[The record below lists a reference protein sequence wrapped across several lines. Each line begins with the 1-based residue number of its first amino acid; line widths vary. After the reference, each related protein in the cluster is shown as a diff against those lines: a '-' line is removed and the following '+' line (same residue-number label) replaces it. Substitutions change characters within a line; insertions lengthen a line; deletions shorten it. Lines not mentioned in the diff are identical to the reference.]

1 MGHAH
6 QHHHHHERTHHSA
19 AGNAALFAFAVIL
32 NLAFVAAETIFGWIG
47 GSMALLAD
55 AGHNFGDALGL
66 GAAFVAAQLARRE
79 PSHRFTYGLGSSSI
93 LAALLN
99 AIILLI
105 AVGAITTEAIRRLAA
120 PTPVA
125 GETVIA
131 VALAGVVVNG
141 VIALLLSRGG
151 HQHDLNLR
159 TALVHALSD
168 AGISLGVAASG
179 ALVVATGWLRLDPA
193 VSLAIAVVIVVG
205 TWRLLQRS
213 LAMALHAVPHQ
224 IDPAAVRAQLAAMPG
239 VTAVHDLHIWPMST
253 TETALTVHLVMPDGH
268 PGDATLSSL
277 ISELDRRF
285 AIGHAT
291 IQIETGGG
299 ELVCPL
305 VSERVV

>member
-6 QHHHHHERTHHSA
+6 GHHRHMHDSV
-19 AGNAALFAFAVIL
+19 AGNAALFAFAVAL
-32 NLAFVAAETIFGWIG
+32 NLVFVAAEALFGWLG
-47 GSMALLAD
+47 GSMALFAD

-66 GAAFVAAQLARRE
+66 GTAFAAMQLARRK

-105 AVGAITTEAIRRLAA
+105 AVGAIAAEAIRRLAA

-131 VALAGVVVNG
+131 VALVGVVVNG
-141 VIALLLSRGG
+141 AVAGLLSRTGRR
-151 HQHDLNLR
+151 HDLNVES
-159 TALVHALSD
+159 AFVHALSD

-179 ALVVATGWLRLDPA
+179 VLVVATGWLRLDPA
-193 VSLAIAVVIVVG
+193 VSLVIAAIIVIG

-224 IDPAAVRAQLAAMPG
+224 IDPAAVRAQLAAVPG
-239 VTAVHDLHIWPMST
+239 VTAVHDLHIWPMTT
-253 TETALTVHLVMPDGH
+253 TETALTVHLVMPQGH
-268 PGDATLSSL
+268 PGDAALSVL
-277 ISELDRRF
+277 IGELDRRF

-291 IQIETGGG
+291 IQIEIGDGA
-299 ELVCPL
+299 LVCPL

>member
-6 QHHHHHERTHHSA
+6 DHHGHTHHGA
-19 AGNAALFAFAVIL
+19 AGNAALFVFAVAL
-32 NLAFVAAETIFGWIG
+32 NLAFVAAEAVFGWLG
-47 GSMALLAD
+47 GSMALFAD
-55 AGHNFGDALGL
+55 AGHNFGDSLGL
-66 GAAFVAAQLARRE
+66 GAAFAATQLGRRE

-105 AVGAITTEAIRRLAA
+105 AVGAIVAEAIRRLAV

-125 GETVIA
+125 GQTVVA

-141 VIALLLSRGG
+141 VIALLLSRSG
-151 HQHDLNLR
+151 HQYDLNLK

-179 ALVVATGWLRLDPA
+179 ALIVATGWLWLDPV

-224 IDPAAVRAQLAAMPG
+224 IDPAAVRARLAAVPG

-253 TETALTVHLVMPDGH
+253 TETALTVHLVMPQGH
-268 PGDATLSSL
+268 PGDAALSAL
-277 ISELDRRF
+277 IGELDRHF
-285 AIGHAT
+285 AIGHTT
-291 IQIETGGG
+291 IQIETGDG

>member
-1 MGHAH
+1 MGDAH
-6 QHHHHHERTHHSA
+6 DHHGHRHHSA
-19 AGNAALFAFAVIL
+19 AGNAALFAFAVAL
-32 NLAFVAAETIFGWIG
+32 NLAFVAAEALFGWLG

-66 GAAFVAAQLARRE
+66 GAAFAATQLARRE

-105 AVGAITTEAIRRLAA
+105 AVGAIATEAIRRLAA

-141 VIALLLSRGG
+141 AIALLLSRGG
-151 HQHDLNLR
+151 NQRDLNLK
-159 TALVHALSD
+159 TAFVHAMSD

-179 ALVVATGWLRLDPA
+179 ALVIATGWLRLDPA

-205 TWRLLQRS
+205 TWRLLQRG

-224 IDPAAVRAQLAAMPG
+224 IDPAAVRAQLSAMPG
-239 VTAVHDLHIWPMST
+239 VAAVHDLHIWPMST
-253 TETALTVHLVMPDGH
+253 TETALTVHLVMPEGH
-268 PGDATLSSL
+268 PGDAVLSAL
-277 ISELDRRF
+277 IGELDRRF

-291 IQIETGGG
+291 IQIETGDG

>member
-6 QHHHHHERTHHSA
+6 HRHHADHGTASHA
-19 AGNAALFAFAVIL
+19 VPFALALAL
-32 NLAFVAAETIFGWIG
+32 NLGFVAVETAFGLLS

-55 AGHNFGDALGL
+55 AGHNFGDAMGL
-66 GAAFVAAQLARRE
+66 GAAFVAARLGQRE
-79 PSHRFTYGLGSSSI
+79 PSHRFTYGLRSSSI

-105 AVGAITTEAIRRLAA
+105 AVGAIAAEAIRRLWA

-125 GETVIA
+125 GGTVIA

-141 VIALLLSRGG
+141 VVVVLLSRTGRR
-151 HQHDLNLR
+151 HDLNVKS
-159 TALVHALSD
+159 ALVHALSD
-168 AGISLGVAASG
+168 AAVSLGVAASG
-179 ALVVATGWLRLDPA
+179 AVVMMTGWLWLDPA
-193 VSLAIAVVIVVG
+193 VSLVIAAIIVAT

-213 LAMALHAVPHQ
+213 LSMALHAVPHE

-253 TETALTVHLVMPDGH
+253 TETALTVHLVMPSGH
-268 PGDATLSSL
+268 PGDAALSQL
-277 ISELDRRF
+277 IGALDRSF

-291 IQIETGGG
+291 IQIETGEG

>member
-6 QHHHHHERTHHSA
+6 DHHGHTHHSA
-19 AGNAALFAFAVIL
+19 AGNAALFAFAVVL
-32 NLAFVAAETIFGWIG
+32 NLAFVAAEAIFGWLG

-66 GAAFVAAQLARRE
+66 GAAFAATQLARRE

-105 AVGAITTEAIRRLAA
+105 AVGAIVAEAIRRLAA

-125 GETVIA
+125 GEIVIA
-131 VALAGVVVNG
+131 VALAGVIVNG

-151 HQHDLNLR
+151 HQHDLNLK
-159 TALVHALSD
+159 TALFHAISD

-179 ALVVATGWLRLDPA
+179 ALVIATGWLQLDPA
-193 VSLAIAVVIVVG
+193 VGLVIAAIIVIG
-205 TWRLLQRS
+205 TWRLLQRG

-224 IDPAAVRAQLAAMPG
+224 IDPAAVRTQLAAMPG
-239 VTAVHDLHIWPMST
+239 VAAVHDLHIWPMST
-253 TETALTVHLVMPDGH
+253 TETALTVHLVMPQGH
-268 PGDATLSSL
+268 PGDAVLSAL
-277 ISELDRRF
+277 IGELDRRF

-291 IQIETGGG
+291 IQIETGDG

>member
-1 MGHAH
+1 MGSAHIPHRHAHHGAAGHA
-6 QHHHHHERTHHSA
+6 A
-19 AGNAALFAFAVIL
+19 PFAFALAL
-32 NLAFVAAETIFGWIG
+32 NLAFVGAETIFGLIG

-55 AGHNFGDALGL
+55 AGHNFGDAMGL
-66 GAAFVAAQLARRE
+66 GAAFVAAQLGRRE

-99 AIILLI
+99 AIVLLI
-105 AVGAITTEAIRRLAA
+105 AVGAIAAEAIRRLFA

-125 GETVIA
+125 GDTVIA
-131 VALAGVVVNG
+131 VALAGVIVNG
-141 VIALLLSRGG
+141 AVALLLSRAG
-151 HQHDLNLR
+151 HQHDLNVKS
-159 TALVHALSD
+159 ALVHALSD

-179 ALVVATGWLRLDPA
+179 AIVMITGWLRLDPA
-193 VSLAIAVVIVVG
+193 VSLAIAAVIVAG

-213 LAMALHAVPHQ
+213 LAMALHAVPHE
-224 IDPAAVRAQLAAMPG
+224 IDAAAVRAQLAATPG

-253 TETALTVHLVMPDGH
+253 TETALTVHLVMPGGH
-268 PGDATLSSL
+268 PGDAALSQL
-277 ISELDRRF
+277 IGELDRRF

-291 IQIETGGG
+291 IQIETGDG

>member
-6 QHHHHHERTHHSA
+6 DHHGHTHHSA
-19 AGNAALFAFAVIL
+19 AGNAALFAFAVVL
-32 NLAFVAAETIFGWIG
+32 NLAFVAAEAIFGWLG

-66 GAAFVAAQLARRE
+66 GAAFAATQLARRE

-105 AVGAITTEAIRRLAA
+105 AVGAIVAEAIRRLAA

-125 GETVIA
+125 GEIVIA
-131 VALAGVVVNG
+131 VALAGVIVNG

-151 HQHDLNLR
+151 HQHDLNLK
-159 TALVHALSD
+159 TALFHAISD

-179 ALVVATGWLRLDPA
+179 ALVIATGWLQLDPA
-193 VSLAIAVVIVVG
+193 VGLVIAAIIVIG
-205 TWRLLQRS
+205 TWRLLQRG

-224 IDPAAVRAQLAAMPG
+224 IDPAAVRTQLAAMPG
-239 VTAVHDLHIWPMST
+239 VAAVHDLHIWPMST
-253 TETALTVHLVMPDGH
+253 TETALTVHLVMPQGH
-268 PGDATLSSL
+268 PGDAALSAL
-277 ISELDRRF
+277 IGELDRRF

-291 IQIETGGG
+291 IQIETGDG

>member
-6 QHHHHHERTHHSA
+6 VPHRHAHHGA
-19 AGNAALFAFAVIL
+19 AGNAAPFAFALAL
-32 NLAFVAAETIFGWIG
+32 NLAFVATETIFGLIG
-47 GSMALLAD
+47 GSMALVAD
-55 AGHNFGDALGL
+55 AGHNFGDAMGL
-66 GAAFVAAQLARRE
+66 GAAFVATQLSQRE

-105 AVGAITTEAIRRLAA
+105 AVGAIAAEAIRRLIA

-125 GETVIA
+125 GGTVIA

-141 VIALLLSRGG
+141 VVALLLSRAG
-151 HQHDLNLR
+151 HRHDLNVKS
-159 TALVHALSD
+159 ALVHALSD
-168 AGISLGVAASG
+168 AGVSLGVAASG
-179 ALVVATGWLRLDPA
+179 ALVLATGWLRLDPA
-193 VSLAIAVVIVVG
+193 VSLVIGVVIVAG

-224 IDPAAVRAQLAAMPG
+224 IDPVAVRAQLAAMPG
-239 VTAVHDLHIWPMST
+239 VTEVHDLHIWPMST
-253 TETALTVHLVMPDGH
+253 TETALTVHLVMPAGH
-268 PGDATLSSL
+268 PGDAALSAL
-277 ISELDRRF
+277 IGELDRRF

-291 IQIETGGG
+291 IQIETGDG

>member
-6 QHHHHHERTHHSA
+6 DHHGHTHHSA
-19 AGNAALFAFAVIL
+19 AGNAALFAFAVVL
-32 NLAFVAAETIFGWIG
+32 NLAFVAAEAIFGWLG

-66 GAAFVAAQLARRE
+66 GAAFAATQLARRE

-105 AVGAITTEAIRRLAA
+105 AVGAIVAEAIRRLAA

-125 GETVIA
+125 GEIVIA
-131 VALAGVVVNG
+131 VALAGVIVNG

-151 HQHDLNLR
+151 HQHDLNLK
-159 TALVHALSD
+159 TALFHAISD

-179 ALVVATGWLRLDPA
+179 ALVIATGWLQLDPA
-193 VSLAIAVVIVVG
+193 VGLVIAAIIVIG
-205 TWRLLQRS
+205 TWRLLQRG

-224 IDPAAVRAQLAAMPG
+224 IDPAAVRRQLAAMPG
-239 VTAVHDLHIWPMST
+239 VAAVHDLHIWPMST
-253 TETALTVHLVMPDGH
+253 TETALTVHLVMPQGH
-268 PGDATLSSL
+268 PGDAALSAL
-277 ISELDRRF
+277 IGELDRRF

-291 IQIETGGG
+291 IQIETGDG

>member
-6 QHHHHHERTHHSA
+6 APHHHAQHGA
-19 AGNAALFAFAVIL
+19 AGNAAPFALAVAF
-32 NLAFVAAETIFGWIG
+32 NLAFVACETVFGLIS

-66 GAAFVAAQLARRE
+66 GAAFVATELARRA

-105 AVGAITTEAIRRLAA
+105 AVGAIAAEAIRHLIA
-120 PTPVA
+120 PAPVA
-125 GETVIA
+125 GSMVIV
-131 VALAGVVVNG
+131 VALAGVVING
-141 VIALLLSRGG
+141 AVALLLSRAG
-151 HQHDLNLR
+151 HQHDLNVK

-168 AGISLGVAASG
+168 AGVSLGVAASG
-179 ALVVATGWLRLDPA
+179 VLVVATGWLRLDPA
-193 VSLAIAVVIVVG
+193 VSLVIAAIIVIG
-205 TWRLLQRS
+205 TWRLLQRN

-224 IDPAAVRAQLAAMPG
+224 IDPAAVRAQLAAVPG

-253 TETALTVHLVMPDGH
+253 TETALTVHLVMPAGH
-268 PGDATLSSL
+268 PGDAALVEL
-277 ISELDRRF
+277 IGELDRRF

-291 IQIETGGG
+291 IQIETGDG

>member
-1 MGHAH
+1 M
-6 QHHHHHERTHHSA
+6 SP
-19 AGNAALFAFAVIL
+19 FAVVL
-32 NLAFVAAETIFGWIG
+32 NLAFVAAEALFGWLG
-47 GSMALLAD
+47 GSMALFAD

-66 GAAFVAAQLARRE
+66 GAALAATQLAHRK

-105 AVGAITTEAIRRLAA
+105 AVGAITAEAIRRLAA

-125 GETVIA
+125 GETVIV
-131 VALAGVVVNG
+131 VALAGVAVNG
-141 VIALLLSRGG
+141 IIALLLSRSG
-151 HQHDLNLR
+151 QPHDLNLK
-159 TALVHALSD
+159 TALVHAMSD

-179 ALVVATGWLRLDPA
+179 VLVIATGWLRLDPA
-193 VSLAIAVVIVVG
+193 VSLAIAVVIVVS
-205 TWRLLQRS
+205 TWRLLQRG

-239 VTAVHDLHIWPMST
+239 VAAVHDLHIWPMST
-253 TETALTVHLVMPDGH
+253 TETALTVHLVMPQGH
-268 PGDATLSSL
+268 PGDAALSAL
-277 ISELDRRF
+277 IGELDRRF
-285 AIGHAT
+285 TIGHAT
-291 IQIETGGG
+291 IQIETGDG

>member
-1 MGHAH
+1 MGSAHIPHRHAHHGAAGHA
-6 QHHHHHERTHHSA
+6 A
-19 AGNAALFAFAVIL
+19 PFALALAL
-32 NLAFVAAETIFGWIG
+32 NLAFVGAETAYGLIG

-55 AGHNFGDALGL
+55 AGHNFGDAMGL
-66 GAAFVAAQLARRE
+66 AAAFVAARLARRE

-105 AVGAITTEAIRRLAA
+105 AVGAIATEAIQRLIA

-125 GETVIA
+125 GGTVIA
-131 VALAGVVVNG
+131 VALAGVIVNG
-141 VIALLLSRGG
+141 AVALLLSRAG
-151 HQHDLNLR
+151 HRHDLNVKS
-159 TALVHALSD
+159 ALAHALGD
-168 AGISLGVAASG
+168 AGVSLGVAASG
-179 ALVVATGWLRLDPA
+179 AVVVATGWLWLDPA
-193 VSLAIAVVIVVG
+193 VSLIIAAVIVAG
-205 TWRLLQRS
+205 TWRLLRRS
-213 LAMALHAVPHQ
+213 LAMALHAVPHE

-239 VTAVHDLHIWPMST
+239 VAAVHDLHIWPMST

-268 PGDATLSSL
+268 PGDAALARL
-277 ISELDRRF
+277 IGELDRRF

-291 IQIETGGG
+291 VQIETGDG

>member
-6 QHHHHHERTHHSA
+6 DHHGHMHHSA
-19 AGNAALFAFAVIL
+19 AGNAALFAFAVAL
-32 NLAFVAAETIFGWIG
+32 NLVFVAAEALFGWLG
-47 GSMALLAD
+47 GSMALFAD

-66 GAAFVAAQLARRE
+66 GAAFAATQLSRRE

-99 AIILLI
+99 AIVLLI
-105 AVGAITTEAIRRLAA
+105 AVGAIAAEAIRRLAA

-131 VALAGVVVNG
+131 VALVGVVING
-141 VIALLLSRGG
+141 AIALLLSRSG
-151 HQHDLNLR
+151 HQHDLNLK
-159 TALVHALSD
+159 TAFVHALSD
-168 AGISLGVAASG
+168 AGIGLGVAASG
-179 ALVVATGWLRLDPA
+179 VLILFTGWLRLDPA
-193 VSLAIAVVIVVG
+193 VSLAIAAIIVIG

-213 LAMALHAVPHQ
+213 LAMALHAVPQQ
-224 IDPAAVRAQLAAMPG
+224 IDPVAVRTQLSAMPG
-239 VTAVHDLHIWPMST
+239 VAAVHDLHIWPMST
-253 TETALTVHLVMPDGH
+253 TETALTVHLVMPQGH
-268 PGDATLSSL
+268 PGDAALSAL
-277 ISELDRRF
+277 IGELDRRF

-291 IQIETGGG
+291 IQIETGDG

>member
-6 QHHHHHERTHHSA
+6 DHHHGHTHHSA
-19 AGNAALFAFAVIL
+19 AGNAALFAFAVVL
-32 NLAFVAAETIFGWIG
+32 NLAFVVAEAIFGWLG

-66 GAAFVAAQLARRE
+66 GAAFAATQLARRE

-105 AVGAITTEAIRRLAA
+105 AVGAIAAEAIRRLAA

-125 GETVIA
+125 GETVIV
-131 VALAGVVVNG
+131 VALAGVVVNS
-141 VIALLLSRGG
+141 VIALLLSRSG
-151 HQHDLNLR
+151 QPHDLNLK
-159 TALVHALSD
+159 TALVHAVSD

-193 VSLAIAVVIVVG
+193 VSLAIAAVIVVG
-205 TWRLLQRS
+205 TWRLLQRG

-224 IDPAAVRAQLAAMPG
+224 IDPAAVRAQLAATPG

-253 TETALTVHLVMPDGH
+253 TETALTVHLVMPEGH
-268 PGDATLSSL
+268 PGDAALSAL
-277 ISELDRRF
+277 IGELDRRF

-291 IQIETGGG
+291 IQIETGDG

>member
-1 MGHAH
+1 MGSAHVPHRHAHHGAAGHA
-6 QHHHHHERTHHSA
+6 A
-19 AGNAALFAFAVIL
+19 PFAFALAL
-32 NLAFVAAETIFGWIG
+32 NLAFVGVETVFGLIG

-55 AGHNFGDALGL
+55 AGHNFGDAMGL
-66 GAAFVAAQLARRE
+66 AAAFVATQLGRRE

-105 AVGAITTEAIRRLAA
+105 AVGAIAAEAIRRLLA
-120 PTPVA
+120 PTPVT
-125 GETVIA
+125 GVIVIA

-141 VIALLLSRGG
+141 AVALLLSRAG
-151 HQHDLNLR
+151 HQHDLNVK

-168 AGISLGVAASG
+168 AGVSLGVAASG
-179 ALVVATGWLRLDPA
+179 VIVIAPGGVRLDPI
-193 VSLAIAVVIVVG
+193 VSMIIAAVIVAG

-213 LAMALHAVPHQ
+213 LAMALHAVPHE
-224 IDPAAVRAQLAAMPG
+224 IDPTAVRAQLATMPG

-253 TETALTVHLVMPDGH
+253 TETALTVHLVMPQGH
-268 PGDATLSSL
+268 PGDAALSQL
-277 ISELDRRF
+277 IGELDRRF

-291 IQIETGGG
+291 IQIETGDGD
-299 ELVCPL
+299 LVCPL

>member
-1 MGHAH
+1 M
-6 QHHHHHERTHHSA
+6 HHSA
-19 AGNAALFAFAVIL
+19 ADNAALFALAVAL
-32 NLAFVAAETIFGWIG
+32 NLAFVAAEALFGLIG

-66 GAAFVAAQLARRE
+66 GAAFVATQLARRE
-79 PSHRFTYGLGSSSI
+79 PSHRFTYGLRSSSI

-105 AVGAITTEAIRRLAA
+105 AVGAIAAEAIRRLAA

-131 VALAGVVVNG
+131 VALTGVVVNG

-151 HQHDLNLR
+151 HQHDLNLK

-168 AGISLGVAASG
+168 VGISLGVAASG

-193 VSLAIAVVIVVG
+193 VSLVIAAIIVVG
-205 TWRLLQRS
+205 TWRLLQRG

-224 IDPAAVRAQLAAMPG
+224 IDPAAVRAQLAATPG

-253 TETALTVHLVMPDGH
+253 TETALTVHLVMPQGH
-268 PGDATLSSL
+268 PGDAALSVL
-277 ISELDRRF
+277 IGELDRSF

-291 IQIETGGG
+291 IQIETGDG

>member
-6 QHHHHHERTHHSA
+6 DHHGHTHHSA
-19 AGNAALFAFAVIL
+19 AGNAALFAFAVVL
-32 NLAFVAAETIFGWIG
+32 NLAFVAAEAIFGWLG

-66 GAAFVAAQLARRE
+66 GAAFAATQLARRE

-105 AVGAITTEAIRRLAA
+105 AVGAIVAEAIRRLAA

-125 GETVIA
+125 GEIVIA
-131 VALAGVVVNG
+131 VALAGVIVNG

-151 HQHDLNLR
+151 HQHDLNLK
-159 TALVHALSD
+159 TALFHAISD

-179 ALVVATGWLRLDPA
+179 ALVIATGWLRLDPA
-193 VSLAIAVVIVVG
+193 VGLVIAAIIVIG
-205 TWRLLQRS
+205 TWRLLQRG

-224 IDPAAVRAQLAAMPG
+224 IDPAAVRTQLAAMPG
-239 VTAVHDLHIWPMST
+239 VAAVHDLHIWPMST
-253 TETALTVHLVMPDGH
+253 TETALTVHLVMPQGH
-268 PGDATLSSL
+268 PGDAVLSAL
-277 ISELDRRF
+277 IGELDRRF

-291 IQIETGGG
+291 IQIETGDG

>member
-6 QHHHHHERTHHSA
+6 APHHHANHGTADHA
-19 AGNAALFAFAVIL
+19 VPFAFA
-32 NLAFVAAETIFGWIG
+32 LAFNLGFVAVETAFGLIS

-55 AGHNFGDALGL
+55 AGHNFSDGMGL
-66 GAAFVAAQLARRE
+66 GAAFVAVRLGQRE
-79 PSHRFTYGLGSSSI
+79 PNHRFTYGLGSSSI

-105 AVGAITTEAIRRLAA
+105 AVGAIAAEAIRRLLA

-125 GETVIA
+125 GGTVIA
-131 VALAGVVVNG
+131 VAFAGVIVNG
-141 VIALLLSRGG
+141 AVVLLLSRAG
-151 HQHDLNLR
+151 HQRDLNVR
-159 TALVHALSD
+159 SALIHALSD
-168 AGISLGVAASG
+168 AGVSLGVAASG
-179 ALVVATGWLRLDPA
+179 AVVIATGWRWLDPV
-193 VSLAIAVVIVVG
+193 VSLVIAAVIVAG

-213 LAMALHAVPHQ
+213 LAMALHAVPHE
-224 IDPAAVRAQLAAMPG
+224 IDPAAVRAQLATIPG

-268 PGDATLSSL
+268 PGDAALSQL
-277 ISELDRRF
+277 IGELDRRF

-291 IQIETGGG
+291 VQIETGDG